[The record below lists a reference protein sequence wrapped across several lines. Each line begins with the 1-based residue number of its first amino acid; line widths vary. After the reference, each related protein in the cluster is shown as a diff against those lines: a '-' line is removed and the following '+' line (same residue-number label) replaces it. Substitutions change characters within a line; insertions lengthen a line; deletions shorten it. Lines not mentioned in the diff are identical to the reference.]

1 MICSIITYWSR
12 DHDGK
17 KDGLLQQHKG
27 KNSVYFAGIISNT
40 GSTQPQNE
48 LFLQEKRLICHQLH
62 LSPVVWANRNSK
74 LRLDK
79 IK

>member
-27 KNSVYFAGIISNT
+27 KNSIYFAGIISNT

-48 LFLQEKRLICHQLH
+48 LFLQEKIN
-62 LSPVVWANRNSK
+62 LSSTALKSSGLSK
-74 LRLDK
+74 
-79 IK
+79 